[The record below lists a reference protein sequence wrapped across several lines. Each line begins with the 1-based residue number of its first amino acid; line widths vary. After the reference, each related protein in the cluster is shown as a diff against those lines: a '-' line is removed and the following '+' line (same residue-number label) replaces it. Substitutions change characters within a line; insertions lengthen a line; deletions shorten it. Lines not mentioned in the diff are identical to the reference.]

1 MTEELAWGPWSESLL
16 TRLIEEIPELEGAY
30 RKRFGGRGNSAMDTL
45 RTFQRLLR
53 GYTFHLLRSGE
64 NVEEMR
70 RFFGL
75 LESMCSDEDHR
86 VREVAVRCV
95 FEILEYDEDRRDWM
109 SPYLGDLSRQAVRDL
124 TEARILRDRKLNAR
138 LFEVFPELEE
148 PYFKELKYSGEVE
161 EPGPHTVYGELMNP
175 HVRKLLESGD
185 QPAALRKAFDLV
197 EAMCGDEDERVQEV
211 AVVTVLEGL
220 AWKPEWREAMM
231 PYLGPLTK
239 EAWDVMI
246 NWRPKPLES

>member
-1 MTEELAWGPWSESLL
+1 MTEEMAWGPWSEDLL

-30 RKRFGGRGNSAMDTL
+30 RKRFGRRGNSATDTL
-45 RTFQRLLR
+45 RTFEYLLR

-64 NVEEMR
+64 NVEELR
-70 RFFGL
+70 KVFGL
-75 LESMCSDEDHR
+75 LESMCSDGDHR

-95 FEILEYDEDRRDWM
+95 FEELELVEDWRDWM
-109 SPYLGDLSRQAVRDL
+109 SPYLGDLSRQVVRDL

-185 QPAALRKAFDLV
+185 QPAALKRAFDLV

-220 AWKPEWREAMM
+220 EWKPEWREAMK

-246 NWRPKPLES
+246 NWRPKPLEF

>member
-1 MTEELAWGPWSESLL
+1 MTEELAWGPWSEGLL
-16 TRLIEEIPELEGAY
+16 TRLIEEIPEFEGAY
-30 RKRFGGRGNSAMDTL
+30 RKRFGCRGNSATDTL
-45 RTFQRLLR
+45 RTFQYLLR

-64 NVEEMR
+64 NVEELR
-70 RFFGL
+70 KVFGL

-95 FEILEYDEDRRDWM
+95 FEELELVEDWRDWM
-109 SPYLGDLSRQAVRDL
+109 SPYLGDLSRQVVRDL

-185 QPAALRKAFDLV
+185 QPAALKRAFDLV

-220 AWKPEWREAMM
+220 EWKPEWREAMK

-246 NWRPKPLES
+246 NWRPKPLEF

>member
-30 RKRFGGRGNSAMDTL
+30 RKRFGCRGNSAMDTL
-45 RTFQRLLR
+45 RTFQRLLI
-53 GYTFHLLRSGE
+53 GYTFDLMRSGKNTDE
-64 NVEEMR
+64 IR
-70 RFFGL
+70 RYFGL
-75 LESMCSDEDHR
+75 LESMCSDGDHR

-95 FEILEYDEDRRDWM
+95 FEILEDDEDRRDWM

-124 TEARILRDRKLNAR
+124 TEARVLWNRKVNER

-148 PYFKELKYSGEVE
+148 PYLREIKRPGDE
-161 EPGPHTVYGELMNP
+161 EPGPPWVYDELLNP

-246 NWRPKPLES
+246 HWRPKPLES